1 MEINYRPEGNRKFF
15 KLKLL
20 KNIYGGKSEVQMNGK
35 LGGSLGDQSQFTTW
49 VEGGEGFLGGS
60 HRFQGERRVKSAFSL
75 GGGDCRKLTVK
86 WGGGGGRH

>member
-15 KLKLL
+15 KLKLF
-20 KNIYGGKSEVQMNGK
+20 KNIYGGKSEGQMKSK

-60 HRFQGERRVKSAFSL
+60 YRFQGERRVKSAFSL
-75 GGGDCRKLTVK
+75 GGGTVEN
-86 WGGGGGRH
+86 

>member
-1 MEINYRPEGNRKFF
+1 
-15 KLKLL
+15 
-20 KNIYGGKSEVQMNGK
+20 MNSK

-60 HRFQGERRVKSAFSL
+60 HRFQGDRRVKSAFSL
-75 GGGDCRKLTVK
+75 GGDCRKLTVK

>member
-20 KNIYGGKSEVQMNGK
+20 KNIYGGKSEGQMNSK

-49 VEGGEGFLGGS
+49 VEGGEGFLGGPIVFKGN
-60 HRFQGERRVKSAFSL
+60 RG
-75 GGGDCRKLTVK
+75 
-86 WGGGGGRH
+86 

>member
-1 MEINYRPEGNRKFF
+1 
-15 KLKLL
+15 
-20 KNIYGGKSEVQMNGK
+20 MNSK

-60 HRFQGERRVKSAFSL
+60 HRFQGERRVKSAFFL

-86 WGGGGGRH
+86 WGGGWEALEYCKALCRIR